1 MYWNFKPLQTI
12 MAFQINVFIVTIL
25 NIRKYYTV
33 KLHAFKKYLPLQIVT
48 IEADYLQIHGIE
60 VLNYWSLQFIS
71 IITLTFY
78 SNGKKEK
85 LYQVQQPPDN
95 LKVIH
100 SAIVLQFKHRH
111 SVWGNCPEL
120 SCYECFTLYIVSKK
134 VFANKLYC
142 FASCIPLRLFDK
154 VVIIK
159 KRSCVYNVY
168 LLPW

>member
-1 MYWNFKPLQTI
+1 

-111 SVWGNCPEL
+111 SV
-120 SCYECFTLYIVSKK
+120 
-134 VFANKLYC
+134 
-142 FASCIPLRLFDK
+142 
-154 VVIIK
+154 
-159 KRSCVYNVY
+159 
-168 LLPW
+168 